1 MICLTYINDAV
12 SDAAFIC
19 FQLIVT
25 HGLCKKTCLD
35 WHLTEHVCENSCHW
49 HASCQVW
56 LKRAQYMHRQI
67 QYWLVSTGHCC

>member
-12 SDAAFIC
+12 SDAAFTH

-35 WHLTEHVCENSCHW
+35 WHLTEHVHENSCHP
-49 HASCQVW
+49 HASSQVW
-56 LKRAQYMHRQI
+56 SKRTHYMHRQI
-67 QYWLVSTGHCC
+67 E

>member
-12 SDAAFIC
+12 SDAAFIR

-35 WHLTEHVCENSCHW
+35 WHFQSRHGFTEHVHENTCHP
-49 HASCQVW
+49 HASSQVW
-56 LKRAQYMHRQI
+56 SKRTQYMHRQI
-67 QYWLVSTGHCC
+67 Q